1 LAEAYV
7 SCFDCVDLVL
17 RGQIKKG
24 GHVVITLPK
33 AITFD
38 CYGTLID
45 WESEIQRFFAQRL
58 AARNIEGI
66 DPRTLQKEWEEIQF
80 RYIQEQYRPYRQV
93 LRDTMKMAFDM
104 FHLPYDEQDVETFAD
119 SMGHWQPFPDTRDAI
134 IDLQKYVRVA
144 LITNTDNTI
153 IAETERTIGVKFD
166 EIITAEQA
174 RAYKPGHK
182 GFLLARERLGLQ
194 VSEVWHAGF
203 GFKYDIV
210 PATEL
215 GYTTV
220 WVNRQGEARPV
231 DVKETFLVGDMR
243 TLAYLIKGIAA
254 SV

>member
-1 LAEAYV
+1 
-7 SCFDCVDLVL
+7 
-17 RGQIKKG
+17 
-24 GHVVITLPK
+24 VVTLPK

-45 WESEIQRFFAQRL
+45 WENAIQQFFAESL
-58 AARNIEGI
+58 DSKAIGYV
-66 DPRTLQKEWEEIQF
+66 DPRTLQEEWEEIQF

-93 LRDTMKMAFDM
+93 LHDTMKMVFDK
-104 FHLPYDEQDVETFAD
+104 FHIPTDEEEVEEFAD
-119 SMGHWQPFPDTRDAI
+119 SMGHWQPFADTKDAI
-134 IDLQKYVRVA
+134 IELQKYVKVV

-174 RAYKPGHK
+174 GAYKPSHK

-194 VSEVWHAGF
+194 VSEIWHAGF

-220 WVNRQGEARPV
+220 WVNRQGEGRPV

-243 TLAYLIKGIAA
+243 TLAYLVKGIAV

>member
-1 LAEAYV
+1 M
-7 SCFDCVDLVL
+7 
-17 RGQIKKG
+17 
-24 GHVVITLPK
+24 ITLPK

-45 WESEIQRFFAQRL
+45 WEGAVQQFFAGRL
-58 AARNIEGI
+58 AAHNIENI
-66 DPRTLQKEWEEIQF
+66 DARELQRRWEEMQF
-80 RYIQEQYRPYRQV
+80 VYIQEQYRPYREV
-93 LRDTMKMAFDM
+93 LHETMRMALDTAQI
-104 FHLPYDEQDVETFAD
+104 PYAEQDIDEFAA
-119 SMGHWQPFPDTRDAI
+119 SMGKWQPFPDTKEAI
-134 IDLQKYVRVA
+134 LELQKFLKVV
-144 LITNTDNTI
+144 LITNTDNAI

-174 RAYKPGHK
+174 GAYKPSHK
-182 GFLLARERLGLQ
+182 GFLLARERLGLP
-194 VSEVWHAGF
+194 VSDIWHAGF

-243 TLAYLIKGIAA
+243 TLACLVKGIASEA
-254 SV
+254 

>member
-1 LAEAYV
+1 MY
-7 SCFDCVDLVL
+7 
-17 RGQIKKG
+17 
-24 GHVVITLPK
+24 TLPK

-45 WESEIQRFFAQRL
+45 WEGEIQRFFAESL
-58 AARNIEGI
+58 DAKALGYV
-66 DPRTLQKEWEEIQF
+66 DPRTLQREWEEIQSH
-80 RYIQEQYRPYRQV
+80 YIQEKYRPYRQV
-93 LRDTMKMAFDM
+93 LRDTLKMTFDK
-104 FHLPYDEQDVETFAD
+104 FHIPTDKAEAEEFAH
-119 SMGHWQPFPDTRDAI
+119 SMGQWKPFPDSRDALLE
-134 IDLQKYVRVA
+134 LQKLVKVV
-144 LITNTDNTI
+144 LITNTDDDI

-174 RAYKPGHK
+174 GAYKPSHK
-182 GFLLARERLGLQ
+182 GFLLARERLGLP
-194 VSEVWHAGF
+194 VSAIWHAGF

-254 SV
+254 SA